1 MKLLLGALGSL
12 VKRVAAWKE
21 TTTVLQA
28 SPMETPEGR
37 LRAVFEHSAVGIA
50 LLDRASRI
58 VHANAA
64 LERFLGLE
72 LSELSGRRI
81 TDFSSAEDAGATTS
95 LLDEVA
101 SGTRDKVAAEARFV
115 RRDGS
120 IGWGALSVSSAG
132 QCAGVQLIAVL
143 QDVTERKALEA
154 ELVHQATH
162 DSLTELPNRA
172 LFRDRVDHA
181 LSRSARDTQRIA
193 VIILDLDKFKEV
205 NDTEGHGAGDRLLQ
219 IVSQRLLSAIR
230 GCDSVARLGG
240 DEFGVL
246 LEQVDALGGAESVVE
261 RIVASLRQPVELG
274 TGRSVAVC
282 ASAGIALYSGHE
294 DTEELLR
301 NADVAMYEAKLR
313 TPGRWV
319 VFDRAM
325 HTALIDR
332 VSLEADLRGALDR
345 CQLVERPHLA
355 NTGIFPAFDSLREL
369 PPEFTVAYQPIVD
382 LQSLKITGVEA
393 LARWTH
399 PTRGPV
405 SPEAFI
411 PLAERSGVI
420 ASLGRWIL
428 REASRQGAAWN
439 ATRQDAPLTI
449 TVNLSGKQLELEG
462 IVAEVDSVL
471 RETGLAPTQL
481 VLEITETVI
490 MQNAESTLT
499 RLRSLKRLGVRL
511 AIDDF
516 GTGYSSL
523 SYLQRFPVDIVKID
537 RVFIDGLRHGT
548 EGVALVRTIL
558 ALADMLTLCTIA
570 EGVEDSS
577 QREQLRQLGC
587 DAGQG
592 YLFGRPMTATEID
605 ALLAAAALAAAAL
618 VR

>member
-1 MKLLLGALGSL
+1 MRLLLRAIGSL
-12 VKRVAAWKE
+12 VRHVAAWKR
-21 TTTVLQA
+21 TTRALQA
-28 SPMETPEGR
+28 TPIETPEGR

-81 TDFSSAEDAGATTS
+81 TDFSSAEDAGATS
-95 LLDEVA
+95 SMLDEVA
-101 SGTRDKVAAEARFV
+101 SGARENVAAEARFV

-154 ELVHQATH
+154 KLVHQATH

-193 VIILDLDKFKEV
+193 VIILDLDNFKEV

-240 DEFGVL
+240 DEFGIL
-246 LEQVDALGGAESVVE
+246 LEQVDALAGAESVVE
-261 RIVASLRQPVELG
+261 RIVASLRHPVELG
-274 TGRSVAVC
+274 TDRSVAVC
-282 ASAGIALYSGHE
+282 ASIGIALYSGQE

-345 CQLVERPHLA
+345 CQLVERPRLE
-355 NTGIFPAFDSLREL
+355 NTGIFPAFESKRTL

-382 LQSLKITGVEA
+382 LQSLEITGVEA

-405 SPEAFI
+405 
-411 PLAERSGVI
+411 
-420 ASLGRWIL
+420 
-428 REASRQGAAWN
+428 
-439 ATRQDAPLTI
+439 
-449 TVNLSGKQLELEG
+449 
-462 IVAEVDSVL
+462 
-471 RETGLAPTQL
+471 
-481 VLEITETVI
+481 
-490 MQNAESTLT
+490 
-499 RLRSLKRLGVRL
+499 
-511 AIDDF
+511 
-516 GTGYSSL
+516 
-523 SYLQRFPVDIVKID
+523 
-537 RVFIDGLRHGT
+537 
-548 EGVALVRTIL
+548 
-558 ALADMLTLCTIA
+558 
-570 EGVEDSS
+570 
-577 QREQLRQLGC
+577 
-587 DAGQG
+587 
-592 YLFGRPMTATEID
+592 
-605 ALLAAAALAAAAL
+605 
-618 VR
+618 

>member
-1 MKLLLGALGSL
+1 MRLLLRAIGSL
-12 VKRVAAWKE
+12 VRHVAAWKR
-21 TTTVLQA
+21 TTRALQA
-28 SPMETPEGR
+28 TPIETPEGR

-81 TDFSSAEDAGATTS
+81 TDFSSAEDAGPTTS

-101 SGTRDKVAAEARFV
+101 SGARENVAAEARFV

-154 ELVHQATH
+154 KLVHQATH

-193 VIILDLDKFKEV
+193 VIILDLDNFKEV

-240 DEFGVL
+240 DEFGIL
-246 LEQVDALGGAESVVE
+246 LEQVDALAGAESVVE
-261 RIVASLRQPVELG
+261 RIVASLRHPVELG
-274 TGRSVAVC
+274 TDRSVAVC
-282 ASAGIALYSGHE
+282 ASIGIALYSGQE

-345 CQLVERPHLA
+345 CQLVERPRLE
-355 NTGIFPAFDSLREL
+355 NTGIFPAFESKRTL

-382 LQSLKITGVEA
+382 LQSLEITGVEA

-405 SPEAFI
+405 SPAAFI

-420 ASLGRWIL
+420 ASLGQWIL

-449 TVNLSGKQLELEG
+449 AVNLSGKQLEREG

-471 RETGLAPTQL
+471 RETGLAPAQL

-499 RLRSLKRLGVRL
+499 RLRNLKRLGVRL

-537 RVFIDGLRHGT
+537 RVFSDGLRHGA

-558 ALADMLTLCTIA
+558 ALANMLSLRTIA

-605 ALLAAAALAAAAL
+605 ALLAAAAL
-618 VR
+618 VS